1 MPAAHPILRIRA
13 PIVGRGEQV
22 YELTASKVTIGR
34 GEDCDIILLEQAAS
48 RAHAELRATEEGWLL
63 VDLCSDN
70 GVWVGGERVTRR
82 RLDDG
87 ETFRI
92 GETTLQLVLNPHAQ
106 PTIVEEGV
114 RAPVVRPK
122 PPFAPPV
129 PETPTSSPV
138 PSNEALASSPDRL
151 AAAVPMPAAV
161 DPPSQP
167 VSPQAPVVPRGDPS
181 WPAPPAAVP
190 APPPPVSPLEP
201 VAPRDDAS
209 WQGPVASAPSFVDHG
224 PVGQPRRVASEPYI
238 LGPADGRG
246 PGAGAHTFYGELDR
260 APQGGRT
267 FHGELA
273 EVSDDDERPEPRAGF
288 PWGLLGMTVVMLL
301 VVGAGVAWALGVRL
315 DDVLEWFR

>member
-1 MPAAHPILRIRA
+1 FRSDPHRRRGRLDLRQLHPAGVRPDAIGSKAPGFDRRSAPRFRGGSKGAPEPPRGRVCSGATRSRARYTLGAMPAAHPILRIRA

-122 PPFAPPV
+122 PPFAPP
-129 PETPTSSPV
+129 
-138 PSNEALASSPDRL
+138 
-151 AAAVPMPAAV
+151 
-161 DPPSQP
+161 
-167 VSPQAPVVPRGDPS
+167 
-181 WPAPPAAVP
+181 
-190 APPPPVSPLEP
+190 
-201 VAPRDDAS
+201 
-209 WQGPVASAPSFVDHG
+209 
-224 PVGQPRRVASEPYI
+224 
-238 LGPADGRG
+238 
-246 PGAGAHTFYGELDR
+246 
-260 APQGGRT
+260 
-267 FHGELA
+267 
-273 EVSDDDERPEPRAGF
+273 
-288 PWGLLGMTVVMLL
+288 
-301 VVGAGVAWALGVRL
+301 
-315 DDVLEWFR
+315 